1 MGIGLGR
8 VTPRGIKAGAGQCRE
23 GGIFVL
29 KVWTLRLVGAGGFG
43 VLGWRLGAYVPELD
57 GGRQLVPWGILL
69 AVVGVPVGALL
80 TPYLV
85 LKPWRKSVGYL
96 STIPSPTLLS
106 AALGALLGLVF
117 AALISIPFYTLNGWM
132 AWGIPL
138 IVSLTFGSTGL
149 LLGGLRGR
157 DVQAVLPALETN
169 SHRNGVSADYAGRNG
184 KILVDT
190 SVIIDGRIADLT
202 GTGFLEGSLVIPR
215 FILDELRHIADSSDP
230 LRRNRGRR
238 GLEVLGRLRRDENVT
253 LDVLDVGV
261 SNGDEVDSMLVKMA
275 RSMKAPILTTDY
287 NLNRVAEFQGVQVLN
302 VNELANALK
311 SIVLPGEEMRVNI
324 IQEGKEPGQGVAY
337 LEDGT
342 MVVVEGGKRY
352 INAYHDITVTRVLQT
367 AAGRIIF
374 AQSKVNR

>member
-1 MGIGLGR
+1 MLD
-8 VTPRGIKAGAGQCRE
+8 
-23 GGIFVL
+23 
-29 KVWTLRLVGAGGFG
+29 VWTLRIMGAGGFG
-43 VLGWRLGAYVPELD
+43 VLGWRLGPYVPEFSSD
-57 GGRQLVPWGILL
+57 GKQIIPWGIVL
-69 AVVGVPVGALL
+69 ALVGLPIGALV
-80 TPYLV
+80 TPYLI
-85 LKPWRKSVGYL
+85 LRPWRSSINYIN
-96 STIPSPTLLS
+96 SIPGSTLLS
-106 AALGALLGLVF
+106 ASLGALLGLVF
-117 AALISIPFYTLNGWM
+117 AALISIPFYTINGWM
-132 AWGIPL
+132 AWGVPIA
-138 IVSLTFGSTGL
+138 VSVTLGMTGL

-157 DVQAVLPALETN
+157 DVQAVFPALEHNNNHT
-169 SHRNGVSADYAGRNG
+169 NGVAQEGRNG

-202 GTGFLEGSLVIPR
+202 CTGFLEGTLVVPR

-238 GLEVLGRLRRDENVT
+238 GLEVLGRLRRDEKVT
-253 LDVLDVGV
+253 LDVLDVGIT
-261 SNGDEVDSMLVKMA
+261 NGDEVDSMLVQMA

-324 IQEGKEPGQGVAY
+324 VQEGKELGQGVAY
-337 LEDGT
+337 LDDGT

-352 INAYHDITVTRVLQT
+352 INAFHDVTVTRVLQT

-374 AQSKVNR
+374 AQSKNH

>member
-1 MGIGLGR
+1 ML
-8 VTPRGIKAGAGQCRE
+8 E
-23 GGIFVL
+23 L
-29 KVWTLRLVGAGGFG
+29 WTLRLIGAGGFG
-43 VLGWRLGAYVPELD
+43 VLGWRLGAYMPELSA
-57 GGRQLVPWGILL
+57 GERQLVPWGVIL
-69 AVVGVPVGALL
+69 AVVGVPAGALL

-85 LKPWRKSVGYL
+85 LKPWRKSVGYINAMPG
-96 STIPSPTLLS
+96 STLLS
-106 AALGALLGLVF
+106 AALGALLGLIF

-138 IVSLTFGSTGL
+138 IVSVTLGLTGL

-157 DVQAVLPALETN
+157 DLPAVFPTLEQTP
-169 SHRNGVSADYAGRNG
+169 HRNGATAAAAAGRNG

-202 GTGFLEGSLVIPR
+202 GTGFLAGSLVIPR
-215 FILDELRHIADSSDP
+215 FVLDELRHIADSSDP

-238 GLEVLGRLRRDENVT
+238 GLEVLGRLRRDDNVT
-253 LDVLDVGV
+253 LDILDVGV

-275 RSMKAPILTTDY
+275 RNMKSPILTTDY

-311 SIVLPGEEMRVNI
+311 SIVLPGEDMRVNI
-324 IQEGKEPGQGVAY
+324 VQEGKEAGQGVAY
-337 LEDGT
+337 LDDGT
-342 MVVVEGGKRY
+342 MVVVEGGRRY
-352 INAYHDITVTRVLQT
+352 INAFHDITVTRVLQT

-374 AQSKVNR
+374 AQSKNR